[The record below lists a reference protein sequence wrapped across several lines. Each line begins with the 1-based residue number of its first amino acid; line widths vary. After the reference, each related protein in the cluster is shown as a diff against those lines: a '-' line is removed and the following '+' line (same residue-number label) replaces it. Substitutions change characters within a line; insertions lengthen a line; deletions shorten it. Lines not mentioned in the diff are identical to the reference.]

1 MVNNTLGKEDEYRQ
15 HAAALLE
22 LAARTANNTDKGRL
36 LLISEAW
43 KRLLVW
49 PDNATPRS
57 GWSEKCSA
65 NIDRKLNSQS
75 YLDRLP

>member
-43 KRLLVW
+43 LNLAEKIARLAGQRDATERLV
-49 PDNATPRS
+49 REMF
-57 GWSEKCSA
+57 SEYRPEA
-65 NIDRKLNSQS
+65 E
-75 YLDRLP
+75 